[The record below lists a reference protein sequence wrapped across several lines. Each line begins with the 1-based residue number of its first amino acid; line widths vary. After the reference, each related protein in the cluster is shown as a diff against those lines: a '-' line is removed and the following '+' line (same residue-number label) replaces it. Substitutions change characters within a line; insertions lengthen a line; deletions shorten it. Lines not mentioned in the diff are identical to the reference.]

1 MKFKI
6 LLFIFVIL
14 LIILSSLFFL
24 KNNKNFIIFFYNQYR
39 PYILNGGGEECIK
52 NLKDI
57 NASFKYIGNS
67 GSKDC
72 PILNA
77 VKISK
82 YDKTILSSSFIASC
96 PTALNIGLWLD
107 EINAK
112 KITHL
117 GTLNC
122 RKRRFSGIQSE
133 HSFGLAIDVTQID
146 NSLIRRD
153 WKKSGNKGDKLRN
166 AAKSACDYFS
176 NVLTPNTNKLHYDHF
191 HLDNGLGLGCG
202 FGFTKMIS
210 FFRKMM
216 NYI

>member
-6 LLFIFVIL
+6 FLFIF
-14 LIILSSLFFL
+14 LIIILAVSSLLFL
-24 KNNKNFIIFFYNQYR
+24 INNKNYIISFYNQYR
-39 PYILNGGGEECIK
+39 PYFLNGGGKECIK
-52 NLKDI
+52 NLKNI

-77 VKISK
+77 VKIKK
-82 YDKTILSSSFIASC
+82 YNQTILSSSFIASC

-107 EINAK
+107 EIKAK
-112 KITHL
+112 KITHV

-153 WKKSGNKGDKLRN
+153 WKKSGKNGEKLRN
-166 AAKSACDYFS
+166 AAKSACNYFS
-176 NVLTPNTNKLHYDHF
+176 NILTPNTNKLHYDHL

-202 FGFTKMIS
+202 FTKMIS
-210 FFRKMM
+210 FFRKII